1 MWFKLQNSYLTKLI
15 KDILGLA
22 TSPRR
27 LVNTL
32 HMPLYANSLFLLI
45 NNVAMAAVG
54 FVFWI
59 LAARFYTAEAV
70 GLGSA
75 AISAMTLLSAISLI
89 GLNFGVVRFLAGS
102 GKKAPELINTCFTI
116 GGVVSAVAAVVFL
129 LGVGVW
135 SPALHFI
142 SNNGVY
148 FISFVIFTVACIT
161 LSLSNYT
168 FIAER
173 HTGYVAMQGISV
185 SLLKVILIVALAR
198 FWSSFSI
205 SSSWGLSALFVA
217 AVSILILQ
225 PRIRPGYR
233 FIPVI
238 KKEMVKTV
246 FRYSFINYVS
256 DLLWQAPSYILPIMV
271 VNLQS
276 AEQNAYFYIAWTFG
290 MILRA
295 IPTSTS
301 LSLFAEGSYNQ
312 EQLVANVNR
321 SIKITLVLLLPAIA
335 IILLLGDKLLL
346 LFGPEYSKNG
356 TKLLWLMAIAGFP
369 VSVNFIYISIK
380 RVEKKL
386 KGVLLL
392 TAFTAVVTLVLSYV
406 LLPKSGLPG
415 VGIAWLVAQGTA
427 AVVICASWIRK
438 RRIVPDIRSTPMDK

>member
-1 MWFKLQNSYLTKLI
+1 MALKNSYFRKLI
-15 KDILGLA
+15 NDIIGIA
-22 TSPRR
+22 TSRKKLEHHLR
-27 LVNTL
+27 F
-32 HMPLYANSLFLLI
+32 PLYANSLYLLVNFGI
-45 NNVAMAAVG
+45 TAAFS
-54 FVFWI
+54 FVFWF

-75 AISAMTLLSAISLI
+75 AISAMMLLSAMSLL
-89 GLNFGVVRFLAGS
+89 GLNFGLVRFLAGS

-116 GGVVSAVAAVVFL
+116 GGAVSAVAAVIFL
-129 LGVGVW
+129 LGVSVW
-135 SPALHFI
+135 SPTLNFI
-142 SNNGVY
+142 SHNSIY

-173 HTGYVAMQGISV
+173 RTGYVAMQGISV
-185 SLLKVILIVALAR
+185 SLLKVILIVVMAR
-198 FWSSFSI
+198 FWGTFGI

-217 AVSILILQ
+217 ACSILVLQ

-233 FIPVI
+233 PIPVI

-246 FRYSFINYVS
+246 FRYSFVNYLS
-256 DLLWQAPSYILPIMV
+256 DLLWQAPSYMLPIIV
-271 VNLQS
+271 VNVLG
-276 AEQNAYFYIAWTFG
+276 AERNAYFYIAWAFG
-290 MILRA
+290 GILGS
-295 IPTSTS
+295 IPQATS
-301 LSLFAEGSYNQ
+301 LSLLAEGSYNQ

-321 SIKITLVLLLPAIA
+321 SIKITIVLLLPAIA

-356 TKLLWLMAIAGFP
+356 TKLLWLMAIAGLP

-380 RVEKKL
+380 RVQKKL
-386 KGVLLL
+386 RGVLLL

-406 LLPKSGLPG
+406 LLPESGLLG

-427 AVVICASWIRK
+427 AVVICADWIRR
-438 RRIVPDIRSTPMDK
+438 RRIVPDIPATPPDK